1 MMGAESV
8 TVRSD
13 NVTELDDVL
22 LLETEGETAP
32 ALSIKHHR
40 PVVVYD
46 LCASDTVV
54 LAAAATNVPAATEK
68 AVHYFQQ
75 QGKKVL
81 RIADYPGLLVWRT
94 VAMLINEAL
103 DAVQKGVASPQD
115 VDTAMRL
122 GVNYPH
128 GPLAWGERL
137 AGGGCCNCWRTLQH
151 HYGEGALSPQ
161 FPAAPEG
168 ADGEAP

>member
-1 MMGAESV
+1 M
-8 TVRSD
+8 
-13 NVTELDDVL
+13 
-22 LLETEGETAP
+22 LETAGETAL
-32 ALSIKHHR
+32 ALSVKHHR

-54 LAAAATNVPAATEK
+54 LAAAATNAPAATDK

-103 DAVQKGVASPQD
+103 DALQKGSPARRTSIPPCALAS
-115 VDTAMRL
+115 TIRKAR
-122 GVNYPH
+122 
-128 GPLAWGERL
+128 
-137 AGGGCCNCWRTLQH
+137 WR
-151 HYGEGALSPQ
+151 GRKP
-161 FPAAPEG
+161 
-168 ADGEAP
+168 

>member
-22 LLETEGETAP
+22 LLETEGETAL

-54 LAAAATNVPAATEK
+54 LAAAATNAPAATDK
-68 AVHYFQQ
+68 ARHYSSSRAR
-75 QGKKVL
+75 KCCVL
-81 RIADYPGLLVWRT
+81 PIIPACWCGARWR
-94 VAMLINEAL
+94 
-103 DAVQKGVASPQD
+103 
-115 VDTAMRL
+115 
-122 GVNYPH
+122 
-128 GPLAWGERL
+128 
-137 AGGGCCNCWRTLQH
+137 C
-151 HYGEGALSPQ
+151 
-161 FPAAPEG
+161 
-168 ADGEAP
+168 